1 MKLTDKISS
10 RTRPT
15 PYYTLEF
22 FPPKTEQGFANLLTR
37 IQRLSLLQPIA
48 ISITWGA
55 GGSTKDRSLELA
67 ALCQAQHGTETILH
81 LTCTNVESGT
91 VQSVLKAA
99 KDAGIQNILALRG
112 DPPRGAEYWIPTDPQ
127 FNHASDLVA
136 AIRASPEFS
145 QHFCVGVAAY
155 PDGHPDQEASEEHE
169 LDNLKR
175 KVDAGA
181 DFIVT
186 QLFYDVDAFFAWE
199 RKVRARGI
207 SVPIIPGIMPIQN
220 YPSFLRVVK
229 LTGSKVPDAVH
240 KALEPI
246 RHDDA
251 KVKEYGVMLAQSMVQ
266 RLTENGVVKGVH
278 FCTLNLELSVR
289 KVLERLQW
297 TISSPAMPVNKLID
311 SPSQIAQ
318 ASEPEAH
325 LLITPNA
332 AASSIVLHPPSETSN
347 IGKGELNDPLTW
359 DEYPNGRFGDAK
371 SPAYGGV
378 EPWDSTLASSHASAI
393 AKWGNPKTEED
404 LTALFL
410 AHLDGS
416 IEGTPFW
423 DTPLSPESRLILP
436 HLRRMTERGWWTVGS
451 QPAADA
457 VPSDDG
463 VLGWG
468 PPHGYVFQ
476 KAFVEFFGSR
486 GDLEWLAKHAKTT
499 GGGLVTYFA
508 GNADGEWATNM
519 LDESGNAVTWGVFP
533 GQEIA
538 QSTIIERD
546 SFLAWKEEAFRIWA
560 EWSMFYP
567 PGSAEREL
575 LERMRQERWLITIV
589 HHDFKD
595 PDGLWNFWLDNRRED
610 SPDSNP

>member
-1 MKLTDKISS
+1 MKLTDKINNRLRS
-10 RTRPT
+10 T

-37 IQRLSLLQPIA
+37 IHRLSQFQPLA
-48 ISITWGA
+48 VSITWGA

-67 ALCQAQHGTETILH
+67 SICQSEHGTETILH

-136 AIRASPEFS
+136 AIRSSPEFS

-155 PDGHPDQEASEEHE
+155 PDGHPDQEVDEERE
-169 LDNLKR
+169 LANLKR

-199 RKVRARGI
+199 RKVRAKGI
-207 SVPIIPGIMPIQN
+207 TVPIIPGIMPIQN

-251 KVKEYGVMLAQSMVQ
+251 KVKDYGVMLATSMVQ
-266 RLTENGVVKGVH
+266 RLTNSGVVKGVH

-297 TISSPAMPVNKLID
+297 TVSSPIPPVNKLID
-311 SPSQIAQ
+311 DSTQ
-318 ASEPEAH
+318 AASKSEPEAH
-325 LLITPNA
+325 LLITPESA
-332 AASSIVLHPPSETSN
+332 VGHLTVHPPSDTTN
-347 IGKGELNDPLTW
+347 VGKGELNDPSTW

-378 EPWDSTLASSHASAI
+378 EPWDSTLASSHAEAI
-393 AKWGNPKTEED
+393 AKWGNPKTEAD

-410 AHLDGS
+410 AHLNGH
-416 IEGTPFW
+416 INGTPFW
-423 DTPLSPESRLILP
+423 ESPLSPESRLILP
-436 HLRRMTERGWWTVGS
+436 HLRRMTARGWWTVGS

-457 VPSDDG
+457 VRSDDPI
-463 VLGWG
+463 LGWG
-468 PPHGYVFQ
+468 PVNGYVFQ
-476 KAFVEFFGSR
+476 KAFVEFFASR
-486 GDLEWLAKHAKTT
+486 EDVDWLERSAKTKS
-499 GGGLVTYFA
+499 GGLVTYFA
-508 GNADGEWATNM
+508 GNAEGEWATNM

-560 EWSMFYP
+560 EWSQFYP
-567 PGSAEREL
+567 PESPERTL
-575 LERMRQERWLITIV
+575 LEQMRQERWLISIV

-595 PDGLWNFWLDNRRED
+595 PNGLWHFWLDGRESSNGSD
-610 SPDSNP
+610 S